1 MQVSALTFMNGV
13 CFLLGMIFVWGFG
26 IAHDLI
32 VNWYR
37 KAIYA
42 REMKKEKKLL
52 HDREQQNQSK
62 TE

>member
-1 MQVSALTFMNGV
+1 MQVSAISFMNGV
-13 CFLLGMIFVWGFG
+13 CFLLGMIFVWVFG
-26 IAHDLI
+26 IAHDFI

-42 REMKKEKKLL
+42 RELEKEKNMIRGKE
-52 HDREQQNQSK
+52 DRPK